1 MAGVVS
7 VSLVIAAVAL
17 VTTLTFVALAGV
29 LLVLALLLVSAVLL
43 CCVARVFFLWLFLH
57 LVLVSSFV

>member
-1 MAGVVS
+1 
-7 VSLVIAAVAL
+7 VIAAVAL